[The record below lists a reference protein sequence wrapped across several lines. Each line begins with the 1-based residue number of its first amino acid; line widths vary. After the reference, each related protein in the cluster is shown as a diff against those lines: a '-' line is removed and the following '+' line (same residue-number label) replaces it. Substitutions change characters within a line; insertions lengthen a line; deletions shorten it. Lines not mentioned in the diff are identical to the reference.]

1 MGTFRVWVAVLTLF
15 WPVAGAAR
23 PYVVSTGD
31 SLWRI
36 AQKHRCGVDTLRR
49 ANRLDGT
56 MIQPGQRLRIPSDC
70 ERGGGA
76 SQPATTAAPPS
87 PVGQSVGR
95 PQGGKLLAGVRL
107 PARPAAYFIRR
118 PQRAWGTS
126 TTVAEVRRAIDRVR
140 RRFPRVH
147 PLAIGDISA
156 RSGGHITMHGSHQSG
171 RDVDLGFYFRRPPRT
186 YPVEFAV
193 AREDNLDFEPT
204 FALLSA
210 LAETA
215 GRPGGVERIFLS
227 YDTQALF
234 VRLAREAKVPAATL
248 DRWFQYPHG
257 PGSEH
262 GFIRHEPGHDE
273 HMHVRF
279 SCPPRDAGCR

>member
-1 MGTFRVWVAVLTLF
+1 MGGFRVLVAILTVC
-15 WPVAGAAR
+15 WPMAASSR

-36 AQKHRCGVDTLRR
+36 AQKHRCGVETLQR

-56 MIQPGQRLRIPSDC
+56 LIQPGQELRIPSDC
-70 ERGGGA
+70 ARGGGSGGSA
-76 SQPATTAAPPS
+76 VATPR

-95 PQGGKLLAGVRL
+95 PQDGKLVAGVRL

-118 PQRAWGTS
+118 PYRAWGTS
-126 TTVAEVRRAIDRVR
+126 VTVDHVRRAVDRVR

-147 PLAIGDISA
+147 PLAIGDLSA
-156 RSGGHITMHGSHQSG
+156 RAGGPITMHGSHQSG
-171 RDVDLGFYFRRPPRT
+171 RDVDLGFYFRRQPKG
-186 YPVEFAV
+186 YPVEFAI
-193 AREDNLDFEPT
+193 AREDNLDFQAT
-204 FALLSA
+204 FALIAA

-215 GRPGGVERIFLS
+215 GRPGGVERIFLT
-227 YDTQALF
+227 YETQALF
-234 VRLAREAKVPAATL
+234 VRLARRAKVPAATL
-248 DRWFQYPHG
+248 ERWFQYPHG
-257 PGSEH
+257 PDADH

-279 SCPPRDAGCR
+279 ACPPNDAGCR